1 MNSKKILKR
10 LISRESILVF
20 SLIILN
26 VINLIIFQNN
36 DTIILINSLLF
47 LILYFYLSDRD
58 YNHKKIILFSILHF
72 TFYGVL
78 LESLIL
84 RYNNNILYKNPS
96 KPLNL
101 PLWLIPTYATFSL
114 GSIFTYDFFKMVL
127 SN

>member
-72 TFYGVL
+72 TFYGIL